1 MEFVPVHCFF
11 IDPCTLRLRISI
23 FESNAI
29 IFLKQPVPVT
39 FTQQCFQKSMYR
51 LRLRNKFLKVT
62 RTSYVYAFKVL
73 KVIRTRTRTRYV
85 YALKFNPYHLL
96 SRIQIF
102 ESYSLPLF

>member
-1 MEFVPVHCFF
+1 
-11 IDPCTLRLRISI
+11 
-23 FESNAI
+23 
-29 IFLKQPVPVT
+29 
-39 FTQQCFQKSMYR
+39 MYR

-73 KVIRTRTRTRYV
+73 KVTRTRTRTRYV

-102 ESYSLPLF
+102 GSYSLPLF